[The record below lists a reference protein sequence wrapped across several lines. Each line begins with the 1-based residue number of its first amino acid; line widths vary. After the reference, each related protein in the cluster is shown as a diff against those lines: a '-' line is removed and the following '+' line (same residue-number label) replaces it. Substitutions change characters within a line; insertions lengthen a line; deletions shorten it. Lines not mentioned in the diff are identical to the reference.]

1 MPHASHVQARRR
13 PAGGDGVRSRP
24 TSSAALA
31 ASVDDGLGTAALSAP
46 ATSSAALGRPS
57 EAGALAWGFGC
68 GFGVGLRFGNGK
80 GIRLGIRLLVGCRDR
95 RGGPGS
101 VTRQW
106 TGDRACKDLVLDV
119 ADHVAH
125 PLLSPKVVQRLVHV
139 ILTPTPA
146 HKAHIPALQAAVSG
160 SICVHRHV
168 EVATREETEHEA
180 ADGAAPVLPLPTVN
194 EDRGA
199 EKDSDEDHLDGIL
212 HAMPPR
218 ARGTLPPTPADPQ
231 PLANAISV
239 PCVIPEDMRQR
250 RRRQEIQK
258 RTWDRGQGHQKEPH
272 RGQGHQP
279 LGKERF
285 LNNRIYIRSPSAR
298 INHVPD
304 MLPCPLHRLHAIPNV
319 DLAER
324 RVAVLCCR
332 HQAQA
337 TQGKQ

>member
-1 MPHASHVQARRR
+1 MLHE
-13 PAGGDGVRSRP
+13 
-24 TSSAALA
+24 
-31 ASVDDGLGTAALSAP
+31 SV
-46 ATSSAALGRPS
+46 
-57 EAGALAWGFGC
+57 
-68 GFGVGLRFGNGK
+68 
-80 GIRLGIRLLVGCRDR
+80 
-95 RGGPGS
+95 GGPGS

-139 ILTPTPA
+139 ILAPTPA
-146 HKAHIPALQAAVSG
+146 HKAHIPALQAAVPG

-199 EKDSDEDHLDGIL
+199 DKDSDEDHLDGIL

-279 LGKERF
+279 LGKGF
-285 LNNRIYIRSPSAR
+285 
-298 INHVPD
+298 
-304 MLPCPLHRLHAIPNV
+304 
-319 DLAER
+319 
-324 RVAVLCCR
+324 
-332 HQAQA
+332 
-337 TQGKQ
+337 